1 MADEGEDPHSD
12 VNEGIDEKEAKLPL
26 DLVALLGDF
35 TGNIVFAA
43 RVDELEPVNGRGG
56 CT

>member
-35 TGNIVFAA
+35 TGNEVFAA